1 MDIENILIE
10 GSDYE
15 EVFGIIEDGELD
27 ISCSSETL
35 FNKNFFL
42 TIYMTDDEL
51 HSKEKIGSIEMTY
64 IDVCM
69 AEEIGWDIFD
79 LVDSD

>member
-1 MDIENILIE
+1 
-10 GSDYE
+10 
-15 EVFGIIEDGELD
+15 
-27 ISCSSETL
+27 
-35 FNKNFFL
+35 
-42 TIYMTDDEL
+42 MTDDEL